1 LGVWLGTK
9 SPNRNLSV
17 LTALQ
22 LERNWKGFL
31 NLVHTAEDVEK
42 VQRAKKRL
50 NAIASVGRLPL
61 DTSITVNVGT
71 FFDQI
76 PTGSEADINIF
87 GIPEV
92 LDLNTMRRAAELAD
106 TTSLFIRESGEES
119 LVA

>member
-1 LGVWLGTK
+1 M
-9 SPNRNLSV
+9 S
-17 LTALQ
+17 A
-22 LERNWKGFL
+22 
-31 NLVHTAEDVEK
+31 H
-42 VQRAKKRL
+42 
-50 NAIASVGRLPL
+50 
-61 DTSITVNVGT
+61 